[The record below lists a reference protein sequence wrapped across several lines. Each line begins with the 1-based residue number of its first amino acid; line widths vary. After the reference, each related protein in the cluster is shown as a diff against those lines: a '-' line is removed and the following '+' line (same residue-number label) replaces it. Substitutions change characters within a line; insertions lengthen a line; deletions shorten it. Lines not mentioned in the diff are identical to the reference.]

1 LYAVN
6 EAAGD
11 RGSISIYDIDAGH
24 RLIKK
29 ISTVSG
35 VADVRGVAVSA
46 VTGRLYVAYID
57 VSGIGMVY
65 GLNTY
70 NDGIVW
76 NKALSPG
83 VDRLAANPGWSAS
96 LYPNLGK
103 QFGRLH

>member
-1 LYAVN
+1 MKTCLAVLCILLGLCVITAASATLYAESSPHTARSLYAVN

-46 VTGRLYVAYID
+46 VTG
-57 VSGIGMVY
+57 SQSGMVSFS
-65 GLNTY
+65 
-70 NDGIVW
+70 I
-76 NKALSPG
+76 SQPG
-83 VDRLAANPGWSAS
+83 KTIRPTTLTS
-96 LYPNLGK
+96 
-103 QFGRLH
+103 